1 MSKQSKVT
9 YKVFSL
15 KLANLLCNDGF
26 KVVNIE
32 PNRQKP
38 WLNVYL
44 FYDSDELQQAIKKY
58 KVYCKG

>member
-1 MSKQSKVT
+1 MSKESKV

-15 KLANLLCNDGF
+15 KLANLLCSQGF
-26 KVVNIE
+26 KVINVE

-44 FYDSDELQQAIKKY
+44 FSDCEDLQQAVQEY
-58 KVYCKG
+58 KRSYKG